1 MGGLCA
7 DDDTHDDGG
16 VETKTRLHITVC
28 VWTIR
33 RISDDMMHVIRVVGL
48 NLFKSVVQSGS
59 VNCAI

>member
-1 MGGLCA
+1 MMM
-7 DDDTHDDGG
+7 THDDGGG
-16 VETKTRLHITVC
+16 VETKTRLQITVC

-33 RISDDMMHVIRVVGL
+33 RISDDMVHVIRVVGL